1 MANKGNKLVEIP
13 DEAVILVYYQDE
25 NKDIKAWQ
33 GKFSECPVDTAPSD
47 WYILDTVEEADFIII
62 QYETSTD

>member
-13 DEAVILVYYQDE
+13 DEAVVLVYYQDE
-25 NKDIKAWQ
+25 NKDIKTWH

-62 QYETSTD
+62 QHDTSTD